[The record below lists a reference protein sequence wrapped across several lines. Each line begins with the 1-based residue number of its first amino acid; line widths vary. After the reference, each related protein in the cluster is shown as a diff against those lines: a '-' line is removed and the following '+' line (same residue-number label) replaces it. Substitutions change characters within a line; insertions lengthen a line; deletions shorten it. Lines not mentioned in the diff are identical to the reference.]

1 MTPHGG
7 RQGSMKA
14 NEMMRRKASVSPLAL
29 AGTAILM
36 GASFPASPSF
46 AQTSSADAGA
56 RTNYVL
62 EIMSPG
68 PPEYPLDQSFLH
80 WPLPPGEER
89 YGRIDGRQLKTYVDA
104 LAQMSRDYRD
114 QGHQYWGRI
123 MGTSADAESA
133 RWMAE
138 RFRQIG
144 LENVRLQPFDVPET
158 ILPKSWSALAEKDGK
173 SYSLSSAL
181 PIGKL
186 IETAPQ
192 GTSAEAVYVGL
203 GEAADFAG
211 RDVAGKAVFIFAV
224 PTPSSFFSST
234 DMNGAVE
241 RADKAGAAAIFVS
254 FGLPGNISAKM
265 LLRSERSPLFVIG
278 QDDGNQVRSMIE
290 AGGRA
295 PLISYALKTEK
306 RRDLKTSQVWGVLPG
321 QTDENIYVLAH
332 RDGYFEGA
340 LDNGSGV
347 ATMLGL
353 AEFFA
358 GVPKAARRR
367 TIVFLGTPGHHDPR
381 FLGTGWLHEN
391 RAEVFAKTALLI
403 NAEHTAYV
411 DAVNFMGELRKSN
424 AIPAFNWHVGGSG
437 LLTEIS
443 TSAFRKFGVP
453 LMALP
458 DKYAPGE
465 VGRISQD
472 APMVQIISGAWPYHS
487 SADVAE
493 NIPPSGLE
501 ASTRAFAKIIDEVNK
516 HSIGELQATST
527 IPRPTAPKTR

>member
-1 MTPHGG
+1 MVPQKT
-7 RQGSMKA
+7 RNSL
-14 NEMMRRKASVSPLAL
+14 LAL
-29 AGTAILM
+29 ASTAFLM
-36 GASFPASPSF
+36 SASIPASTSL
-46 AQTSSADAGA
+46 AQTSSADAGP
-56 RTNYVL
+56 RTKYVL
-62 EIMSPG
+62 EIMAPG

-80 WPLPPGEER
+80 WPLPSGEER
-89 YGRIDGRQLKTYVDA
+89 YGRIDGKHLKTYVDA

-144 LENVRLQPFDVPET
+144 LEEVRLQPFDVPET
-158 ILPKSWSALAEKDGK
+158 VMPDRWSAVAESKGE
-173 SYSLSSAL
+173 SVALSSAL
-181 PIGKL
+181 PIGRL
-186 IETAPQ
+186 IETAA
-192 GTSAEAVYVGL
+192 GGASAEAVYVGL

-224 PTPSSFFSST
+224 PTPSSFFSSA

-278 QDDGNQVRSMIE
+278 QNDGNRVRSMIE
-290 AGGRA
+290 AGGPA
-295 PLISYALKTEK
+295 PVIHYALKTET

-321 QTDENIYVLAH
+321 LTDETIYVLAH

-353 AEFFA
+353 AEYFA
-358 GVPKAARRR
+358 GVPKAERRR
-367 TIVFLGTPGHHDPR
+367 TIVFVGTPGHHDPR
-381 FLGTGWLHEN
+381 FLGTGWMHEN
-391 RAEVFAKTALLI
+391 RAEVFGKTALLI

-424 AIPAFNWHVGGSG
+424 AIPAFNWHVGGSR

-443 TSAFRKFGVP
+443 TGAFSEFGVP
-453 LMALP
+453 LMTLP

-465 VGRISQD
+465 IGRISQD

-501 ASTRAFAKIIDEVNK
+501 ASTRAYAKIIDEVNK
-516 HSIGELQATST
+516 HSIDELRSTST
-527 IPRPTAPKTR
+527 TPRPAAPKAH